1 MQRSIPSSHRVY
13 RASGLANTKLPFRGF
28 PSIASSFYPQGECTQ
43 TQRSFH
49 PIPSPPP
56 IANQTGHF
64 PYTDGPCALS
74 FGGYDLALNRFKS
87 LCRDIFTFLLRVNP
101 EVRQGRRAALSST
114 PCSAVP
120 QSPRITPQVT
130 AAPTFGRRDGS
141 AERILAEDWSLISNI
156 PIRSRRSR

>member
-1 MQRSIPSSHRVY
+1 MY
-13 RASGLANTKLPFRGF
+13 RASALANTKPPFRDF
-28 PSIASSFYPQGECTQ
+28 PSIANSFYPRGECPQ

-49 PIPSPPP
+49 PVLSPPP

-64 PYTDGPCALS
+64 PYTDGHCALS
-74 FGGYDLALNRFKS
+74 FGGYDLGLNRFKS

-120 QSPRITPQVT
+120 QSPRLPPPSNRS
-130 AAPTFGRRDGS
+130 ATFGRRDGS
-141 AERILAEDWSLISNI
+141 AERILAEDWSLVPNI